1 MRAAHAAGLLLSN
14 ACAPFR
20 KEYAQ
25 RSKARGW
32 WLWRMP
38 EVFPL
43 YVHRKCKNRP
53 FIEFRNSFASLI
65 GRKVR
70 IAEGHPD

>member
-1 MRAAHAAGLLLSN
+1 
-14 ACAPFR
+14 
-20 KEYAQ
+20 
-25 RSKARGW
+25 
-32 WLWRMP
+32 MP